1 VQTAL
6 NELDTDKAPL
16 ASPTFTGTV
25 GGITGAMI
33 ANTPAGGIAATTVQT
48 ALNELDTEK
57 AATDQTMYIGT
68 TQVAINRASAALV
81 LTGITSIDG
90 NAATATTISGTASNK
105 LPDID
110 VTQATGA
117 LTVACNAA
125 IYQDFRSTTLTDG
138 TPTTVLCDPADL
150 VIPDGATLGSTTT
163 VAADIAVLMIN
174 NAGTAELAVKNITGT
189 GDLAERGVISTT
201 AIGTGSDSADV
212 FYSTTA
218 RTNVAYKVVKLFRA
232 VNTAGTWGG
241 PSLVEGGG
249 LSNVAV
255 ALHAY
260 GSAPM
265 YACRAWAIFNGTTAG
280 TNAPLAGGNIT
291 SITRNAAGL
300 YTANIASAMP
310 DTLYS
315 IAGCASNINLADGS
329 RVICLIQGSKTTTT
343 FQFTVVY
350 AGAPTTGQDN
360 TEISIQVFR

>member
-1 VQTAL
+1 
-6 NELDTDKAPL
+6 
-16 ASPTFTGTV
+16 
-25 GGITGAMI
+25 
-33 ANTPAGGIAATTVQT
+33 
-48 ALNELDTEK
+48 
-57 AATDQTMYIGT
+57 
-68 TQVAINRASAALV
+68 
-81 LTGITSIDG
+81 
-90 NAATATTISGTASNK
+90 
-105 LPDID
+105 
-110 VTQATGA
+110 
-117 LTVACNAA
+117 
-125 IYQDFRSTTLTDG
+125 
-138 TPTTVLCDPADL
+138 
-150 VIPDGATLGSTTT
+150 
-163 VAADIAVLMIN
+163 MIN

-315 IAGCASNINLADGS
+315 IAGCASNISLADGS